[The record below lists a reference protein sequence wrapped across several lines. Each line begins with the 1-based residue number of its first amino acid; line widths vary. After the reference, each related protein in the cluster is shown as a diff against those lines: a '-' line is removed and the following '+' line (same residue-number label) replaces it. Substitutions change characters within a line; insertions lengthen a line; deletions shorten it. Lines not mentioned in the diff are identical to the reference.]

1 MIRYVAVQEDTPNT
15 ARAWG
20 EGETHD
26 ESRLQCEIAIREKYL
41 GKLSRGYRGRTDV
54 RIHLLPAYHFGLYLS
69 PVHYLDAVST
79 LIRSAAKFYIDP

>member
-1 MIRYVAVQEDTPNT
+1 MIRYVAVQQDTPDV

-41 GKLSRGYRGRTDV
+41 GKLSRGYNGP
-54 RIHLLPAYHFGLYLS
+54 IS
-69 PVHYLDAVST
+69 
-79 LIRSAAKFYIDP
+79 IDKRYKIKEGK